1 MISGVAVNATVTLE
15 EMASTNSALK
25 TAIALENQCATS
37 TDCNILPVG
46 ARACGGPSS
55 FVAYSVKSSNIEN
68 IHSLAQLTTQLEQ
81 QYNSENS
88 VLSMC
93 FIAMPPSAVCDE
105 TKKCVTGPSSY
116 EPDYQ

>member
-1 MISGVAVNATVTLE
+1 MISGIAANATVTSE

-25 TAIALENQCATS
+25 AAIALENQCATS

-46 ARACGGPSS
+46 ARACGGPSG

-88 VLSMC
+88 VISIC
-93 FIAMPPSAVCDE
+93 SIVMPSSVVCDE
-105 TKKCVTGPSSY
+105 TKKCVTGSSSH